1 MYIAII
7 NEISLCIAFL
17 YVSKKLN
24 TANIYKD
31 GPVPEVIT
39 HIRGIDQDH
48 VQLSSLDLLTKSC
61 VHDSIG
67 VAAFMPFS
75 VCRCSDWAAV
85 PSCCLSKLAL
95 S

>member
-1 MYIAII
+1 MHIASS
-7 NEISLCIAFL
+7 NKTSLCIAFL
-17 YVSKKLN
+17 YASKKLD

-61 VHDSIG
+61 MPDSIG